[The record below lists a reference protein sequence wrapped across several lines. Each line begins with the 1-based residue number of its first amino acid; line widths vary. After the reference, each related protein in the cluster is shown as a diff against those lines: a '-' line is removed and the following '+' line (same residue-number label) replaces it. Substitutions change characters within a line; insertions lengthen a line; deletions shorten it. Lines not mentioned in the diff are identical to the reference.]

1 MSIDLE
7 DGDKKY
13 FSVIDLKPGTRRV
26 TLRGVIVELLDD
38 PPQSTT
44 NIRDYRYRY
53 RFADATASVELAVPH
68 GMLQGLVSK
77 NFNTIALV
85 PGHNVD
91 LIDKNIFTSEYRSRV
106 SGDDGPGFTVKQSD
120 GVTMNFVHGELRN
133 IGSEFAEDSDWSG
146 WSEDE
151 KEESLKWLL
160 QPGDVVSIY
169 AATIWS
175 HGRMVI
181 IPTSGKREP
190 LMKLGRLAVN
200 FKLQPDLSRQYT
212 SSRE

>member
-68 GMLQGLVSK
+68 GMLQDMVSK

-169 AATIWS
+169 ATTIWS